1 VIDGQEVD
9 LGGNDDIV
17 MGDGTSIDL
26 EALKETLSKKME
38 AEGGDKEKKDE
49 L

>member
-1 VIDGQEVD
+1 MIDGQEVD
-9 LGGNDDIV
+9 LGGSDDIV
-17 MGDGTSIDL
+17 MGDGSSIDL

-38 AEGGDKEKKDE
+38 GEGKEKKDE